1 MSLTYSSPGPAIVV
15 VNRRPE
21 EVLVDGSRAKLQ
33 VETGGG
39 RWWVVAPRGEHV
51 LDLITTSETG
61 VVINVWS
68 WLSASAITALGA
80 FATALMLFMYLF
92 IRLKRI
98 SDRRKSA

>member
-1 MSLTYSSPGPAIVV
+1 
-15 VNRRPE
+15 
-21 EVLVDGSRAKLQ
+21 
-33 VETGGG
+33 
-39 RWWVVAPRGEHV
+39 
-51 LDLITTSETG
+51 
-61 VVINVWS
+61 VINVWS